1 MKRGK
6 CELCHRIRDLHDSH
20 YLPKAGYK
28 SAREGSLANPNPIV
42 LAGGKARHSSVQI
55 RGYKFCTECEGRL
68 NKGGE
73 AWVLK
78 VTPKTY
84 GGKFAIH
91 EMIRDAPV
99 IHMRE
104 GFVLLESTK
113 IPTIDM
119 EKLIYFAMSIFWRGT
134 LKWSDVQGGKIP
146 TVTLNIRQKDAMR
159 LFLLGCNS
167 FPRDAVLRIAI
178 WPFEKV
184 PPMICPSSFAS
195 DSTVKMFSFYF
206 SGFIF
211 SLATGKNIPDPIK
224 RVDAYRKRVLIISRD
239 LGQKT
244 WGRYQAAD
252 RKCGQLVDREDSSRD
267 SRR

>member
-104 GFVLLESTK
+104 GFVAPGIHKDTDHRHGKADLFCNEYLLARHTQVERRARWKNSNC
-113 IPTIDM
+113 
-119 EKLIYFAMSIFWRGT
+119 Y
-134 LKWSDVQGGKIP
+134 LK
-146 TVTLNIRQKDAMR
+146 
-159 LFLLGCNS
+159 
-167 FPRDAVLRIAI
+167 
-178 WPFEKV
+178 
-184 PPMICPSSFAS
+184 
-195 DSTVKMFSFYF
+195 
-206 SGFIF
+206 
-211 SLATGKNIPDPIK
+211 
-224 RVDAYRKRVLIISRD
+224 
-239 LGQKT
+239 
-244 WGRYQAAD
+244 YQAK
-252 RKCGQLVDREDSSRD
+252 RRREAFSARL
-267 SRR
+267 